1 MISSFT
7 GRYYFLSNFYPCSV
21 AYKGIVYPSSEHAF
35 VAAKSS
41 DVRDHEYIATIPT
54 AGKAKQYGKRLIL
67 HFDWDNI
74 RVDIMRDIVRIKFS
88 SNDDLREAL
97 INTGN
102 EQLVEGN
109 YWGDTFW
116 GQSPVGTGQN
126 NLGKILMEIRY
137 EKLHSIPI

>member
-7 GRYYFLSNFYPCSV
+7 GSYYFLSNFYPCSV
-21 AYKGIVYPSSEHAF
+21 PYKGIVYPSSEHAF

-67 HFDWDNI
+67 QVGLDNM
-74 RVDIMRDIVRIKFS
+74 RVDVMRDIVHIKFS
-88 SNDDLREAL
+88 SNEGLLAAL
-97 INTGN
+97 LATGS
-102 EQLVEGN
+102 EELVEGN